1 MGIFFIVTS
10 FCCIT
15 LLLVFKTWNLSDV
28 SVQLPFW
35 STLQNVTKSKQE
47 QHVKNQ
53 NGAWIDT
60 WLEVNSGGQ
69 VRALDLR
76 ESSIRN

>member
-1 MGIFFIVTS
+1 M
-10 FCCIT
+10 
-15 LLLVFKTWNLSDV
+15 LVFNCLLKYTV
-28 SVQLPFW
+28 EH
-35 STLQNVTKSKQE
+35 VTKSKQE

-69 VRALDLR
+69 VRAPDLP